1 MLKPFQPQ
9 AVGLVSLLSLSMLLA
24 ACGGAAQPAS
34 PEPSSPAQGQETAVG
49 AAESSPTAAVAEAAT
64 EEPTAIAAATNETA
78 AAPAASSRAP
88 AVCQPVDIPS
98 NTLIAPVSDQEWS
111 KGSASAPVTLIE
123 YGDFQ

>member
-9 AVGLVSLLSLSMLLA
+9 AVGLVSLLSLSLLLA

-34 PEPSSPAQGQETAVG
+34 PEPSPPAQGQATA
-49 AAESSPTAAVAEAAT
+49 ADATESSPTAEVTEATAA
-64 EEPTAIAAATNETA
+64 EPTAIAAATHETA
-78 AAPAASSRAP
+78 AAPAANAGAP
-88 AVCQPVDIPS
+88 AVCQSVDIPS

-111 KGSASAPVTLIE
+111 KGPADAPVTLIE